1 MINGLP
7 IDKHVEFFEIQLE
20 EMYQERL
27 RYIQSPV
34 NRLWKEGNLFF
45 GKIWSYDESKGQ
57 LILRFKRDPSKITS
71 LPRLKVP
78 YQLCIVGPSAPSSP
92 KEFTFT
98 YDNFR
103 QHHTQK
109 TSRCYPVY
117 TISGEENWRFYGCEQ
132 VSIELIQSVKGYLDR
147 GIHPM
152 IILGEEDPPYQY
164 LINLKDYVYKH
175 SSDQVLDLNVDLL
188 YPDWNPISLPS
199 HDQLLAH
206 ALNLIQDN
214 DKMVVQ
220 GPPGSGKTHLIAGI
234 CAEYLSNEK
243 SVCVTALTNKALG
256 EVCEKKPLSTFLSN
270 HHIYKTTLTSDERRK
285 HKGLKEAK
293 DLMAGKSE
301 LLLSS
306 YYKLSDA
313 LKDISQNR
321 QKFDLL
327 IIEEASQAYLA
338 TIAGFMQ
345 LGVQVIII
353 GDPMQMFPIVK
364 GEQRLK
370 KLHPNIELA
379 VRGLEVYSYSNEEL
393 CYRITETFRLTEQ
406 AAQQTG
412 IFYDNSLKSVSP
424 MNGCTNVNSSFTDVP
439 KNGETVFFLHKI
451 SASSDEL
458 IDHAVNLAIDIR
470 SNHGAFEIAILTNLK
485 RSVEDIYDVIF
496 DRYNSVDGFT
506 IETIDRIQ
514 GMTCDIC
521 IVVIESSSA
530 FAFQLNR
537 FNVSTSR
544 STRGTIFITR
554 NTLDSLQGANG
565 MVRTFINASTKI
577 SV

>member
-1 MINGLP
+1 MIDELP
-7 IDKHVEFFEIQLE
+7 IDKHIEFFEIQLE
-20 EMYQERL
+20 EMYHERL

-34 NRLWKEGNLFF
+34 NKLWKEGNLFF
-45 GKIWSYDESKGQ
+45 GKIWSFDESKGQ
-57 LILRFKRDPSKITS
+57 IILRFKRDISRKTS

-78 YQLCIVGPSAPSSP
+78 YQLCIIGPSAPSNP

-98 YDNFR
+98 YDSFR
-103 QHHTQK
+103 QHHTSK
-109 TSRCYPVY
+109 HSRCYPVY
-117 TISGEENWRFYGCEQ
+117 TFKGEENWRFFGCEQ
-132 VSIELIQSVKGYLDR
+132 VSMELILSIKGYLDR

-164 LINLKDYVYKH
+164 LINLKDFVSKN
-175 SSDQVLDLNVDLL
+175 SSNKVLNLGVDLL
-188 YPDWNPISLPS
+188 NNSWNPRNLPS
-199 HDQLLAH
+199 HDMLLECT
-206 ALNLIQDN
+206 LNLMKTN
-214 DKMVVQ
+214 DKLVIQ
-220 GPPGSGKTHLIAGI
+220 GPPGTGKTHLIAGI
-234 CAEYLSNEK
+234 CADYLANKK

-256 EVCEKKPLSTFLSN
+256 EVCDKKPLSYFLSN
-270 HHIYKTTLTSDERRK
+270 NHIYKTTLTSDERRK

-293 DLMAGKSE
+293 DLMAGKAE

-313 LKDISQNR
+313 LKDISQR
-321 QKFDLL
+321 QQKYDLL

-338 TIAGFMQ
+338 TIAGFIQ
-345 LGVQVIII
+345 LGTKVLII
-353 GDPMQMFPIVK
+353 GDPMQMFPIIK
-364 GEQRLK
+364 GEQKLK

-379 VRGLEVYSYSNEEL
+379 VRGLEVYSYSYEAL
-393 CYRITETFRLTEQ
+393 SYRITETFRLTNE
-406 AAQQTG
+406 AAYQTG

-424 MNGCTNVNSSFTDVP
+424 LNGCTNVQSSSNFLP
-439 KNGETVFFLHKI
+439 KNGETLFVLHKI
-451 SASSDEL
+451 SATSEEL
-458 IDHAVNLAIDIR
+458 IHNAVNLAIDIR
-470 SNHGAFEIAILTNLK
+470 NNNSAFEIAILTNLK
-485 RSVEDIYDVIF
+485 RSVENIYDHIF
-496 DRYNSVDGFT
+496 DKYNSVNGFT

-521 IVVIESSSA
+521 IVVVESSSV

-554 NTLDSLQGANG
+554 DTINSLQSANG
-565 MVRTFINASTKI
+565 LVRKFINSSTKI